1 MTNNIAIMDRL
12 LRAIFVGAVIIAVL
26 LVISVVMYFLTRGYY
41 IGGRLNAYYD
51 ETGVAAPLDQITIIL
66 HHNQIINYYT

>member
-1 MTNNIAIMDRL
+1 MDRL
-12 LRAIFVGAVIIAVL
+12 LRAIFVGAVIMAVL

-41 IGGRLNAYYD
+41 IGGRLNSYYV
-51 ETGVAAPLDQITIIL
+51 ETGVVAPLDLITIIL